1 MQVRLLF
8 FVGWRKERLFD
19 SQFLSQSEYG
29 IACNAVQP
37 ADLVDR
43 YAVADSQF
51 SEHVPGLDG
60 VINCSAGTDAG
71 LFLLYGR
78 FFFFIVCVRE
88 LVEDIQRGSVAAVV
102 WGEKWQVVFVLF
114 FEDFGCA

>member
-8 FVGWRKERLFD
+8 FVGWGKERLFD

-51 SEHVPGLDG
+51 SEHV
-60 VINCSAGTDAG
+60 S
-71 LFLLYGR
+71 
-78 FFFFIVCVRE
+78 
-88 LVEDIQRGSVAAVV
+88 GSRADYKLNDERS
-102 WGEKWQVVFVLF
+102 G
-114 FEDFGCA
+114 DSG

>member
-1 MQVRLLF
+1 MD
-8 FVGWRKERLFD
+8 GINKEANPVYAGSPLVFCRMGKRALFD

-71 LFLLYGR
+71 RQKLSYTPEIKNIIR
-78 FFFFIVCVRE
+78 SDVQIRC
-88 LVEDIQRGSVAAVV
+88 DS
-102 WGEKWQVVFVLF
+102 
-114 FEDFGCA
+114 

>member
-8 FVGWRKERLFD
+8 FVGWGKERLFD

-60 VINCSAGTDAG
+60 VINFSA
-71 LFLLYGR
+71 
-78 FFFFIVCVRE
+78 
-88 LVEDIQRGSVAAVV
+88 
-102 WGEKWQVVFVLF
+102 
-114 FEDFGCA
+114 

>member
-8 FVGWRKERLFD
+8 FVGWGKERLFY

-37 ADLVDR
+37 AYLVDR

-78 FFFFIVCVRE
+78 FFLFLLGFGD
-88 LVEDIQRGSVAAVV
+88 LVEDILRGAVAAVV
-102 WGEKWQVVFVLF
+102 GGQQGQVVFVLF